1 MSASD
6 VLAEEKLSVK
16 EKIIGML
23 KTPQA
28 RALLAVAIGSY
39 ILGLI
44 FCTFNIMGFESLEDW
59 TFSWVNLLLAAITYG
74 FLLFLMASGMT
85 LVFGLMGV
93 FNLAHGAFIAFGAYV
108 GYQVIVWID
117 RATQVIE
124 SKPVVLKMGSKS
136 LPIMNPDGTPKMQDV
151 MVEKGWFYS
160 DVFTTTTNEAGEQIT
175 SFLWGSFSSTVIT
188 LVIGVLA
195 AAAVAGLLGYFFERV
210 MIKPVYGNPLN
221 QILITM
227 GGSIILIEL
236 ILAVWHGDTPAF
248 PRPTYIDGRWDIYV
262 LKDAAGM
269 VSNVI
274 DVDKIRVVA
283 GVLGA
288 VVFFAMNAIL
298 NKTKIGLLIR
308 AGVESQE
315 MVEVHG
321 YRIKLLFIGVFVA
334 AICLAATGGV
344 MQGLWDTAIHPHMAD
359 TILISVIVAIIVGG
373 MGSVKGC
380 LVGAL
385 LIALVNNY
393 ANALL
398 PWVGGV
404 ASTVILM
411 VVVLMWRPEGLDPVT
426 AH

>member
-6 VLAEEKLSVK
+6 VLAEEKLSLG
-16 EKIIGML
+16 EKIIGMF

-28 RALLAVAIGSY
+28 KALLAVAIGAY
-39 ILGLI
+39 VLGLI
-44 FCTFNIMGFESLEDW
+44 FCAFEWMGFSSIEDW
-59 TFSWVNLLLAAITYG
+59 TVSWINLLLAAITYG

-93 FNLAHGAFIAFGAYV
+93 FNLAHGGFIAFGAYV
-108 GYQVIVWID
+108 GYQVVFWID

-124 SKPVVLKMGSKS
+124 SKPVILKMGSKV

-151 MVEKGWFYS
+151 MVETGWFYS
-160 DVFTTTTNEAGEQIT
+160 EVITKAGDFVWGNFFTTVA
-175 SFLWGSFSSTVIT
+175 T
-188 LVIGVLA
+188 LVIGLVVA
-195 AAAVAGLLGYFFERV
+195 AMVAGLLGYFFERV

-227 GGSIILIEL
+227 GGNIIILEM
-236 ILAVWHGDTPAF
+236 ILAVWHGETPAF
-248 PRPTYIDGRWDIYV
+248 PRPTFIDGRWDIME
-262 LKDAAGM
+262 LTNAAGM
-269 VSNVI
+269 VTNVI
-274 DVDKIRVVA
+274 DIDKIRVIA

-288 VVFFAMNAIL
+288 VIFVAMNAIL

-359 TILISVIVAIIVGG
+359 TIMISVIVAIIVGG
-373 MGSVKGC
+373 MGSVRGC

-404 ASTVILM
+404 ASTVLLM
-411 VVVLMWRPEGLDPVT
+411 IGVLMWRPEGLDPVT

>member
-6 VLAEEKLSVK
+6 VLAEEKVSVG
-16 EKIIGML
+16 EKIIGMF

-28 RALLAVAIGSY
+28 KALLAVAIGSY
-39 ILGLI
+39 ILGVI
-44 FCTFNIMGFESLEDW
+44 FCAFEWMGFSSFEDW
-59 TFSWVNLLLAAITYG
+59 TVSWVNLLLAAITYG

-93 FNLAHGAFIAFGAYV
+93 FNLAHGAFVAFGAYV
-108 GYQVIVWID
+108 GYQVVFWID

-124 SKPVVLKMGSKS
+124 SKPVVLKMGSKV
-136 LPIMNPDGTPKMQDV
+136 LPIMNADGTPKMQDI
-151 MVEKGWFYS
+151 MVETGWFYS
-160 DVFTTTTNEAGEQIT
+160 EVITKAGDFVWGNFFTTVA
-175 SFLWGSFSSTVIT
+175 T
-188 LVIGVLA
+188 LVIGIIVA
-195 AAAVAGLLGYFFERV
+195 AIVAGLLGYFFERV

-236 ILAVWHGDTPAF
+236 ILAVWHGETPAF
-248 PRPTYIDGRWDIYV
+248 PRPTFIDGRWDIFV
-262 LKDAAGM
+262 LKDSAGM
-269 VSNVI
+269 VTNVI
-274 DVDKIRVVA
+274 DIDKIRVIA

-288 VVFFAMNAIL
+288 VVFFAMNTIL

-321 YRIKLLFIGVFVA
+321 YRIKLLFIGVFVS

-359 TILISVIVAIIVGG
+359 TIMISVIVAIIVGG
-373 MGSVKGC
+373 MGSVRGC

-404 ASTVILM
+404 ASTVLLM
-411 VVVLMWRPEGLDPVT
+411 IAVLMWRPEGLDPVT